1 MNSLFGETQIT
12 VTRELAGED
21 NWPKKDPERKTNG
34 EIVFLS
40 ATDTK
45 IPWQAPAF
53 LFKGKISVKKGEMI
67 GLYGYSF

>member
-21 NWPKKDPERKTNG
+21 NWLKKDPERKTNG

-45 IPWQAPAF
+45 IP
-53 LFKGKISVKKGEMI
+53 
-67 GLYGYSF
+67 

>member
-12 VTRELAGED
+12 VTRELTGED

-45 IPWQAPAF
+45 IP
-53 LFKGKISVKKGEMI
+53 
-67 GLYGYSF
+67 